1 MGSVLATLPELC
13 SLCKNKGKNLRN
25 QLGSGIPMTPP
36 APQKPAL
43 NLWEPLILLLL
54 GMVAGIAMTLWA
66 VRRFGLGVASSSSTP
81 TVTVGEASREKAPQS
96 EPGTNIPG
104 TKPQAVAVAS
114 QVSNDGQFRFDLQG
128 CRRTENDVL
137 CELQITNLTGKEI
150 DFVLNG
156 SSQPKT
162 LAYTDNGLEFQ
173 AVNPVLGS
181 RSDYYS
187 ASQTLVSQIPTPA
200 SLKFQQ
206 MPQTS
211 QLSLLKIGYR
221 YRSLETAQWLEGN
234 LEFRPVPLIQ

>member
-1 MGSVLATLPELC
+1 
-13 SLCKNKGKNLRN
+13 
-25 QLGSGIPMTPP
+25 MTPP
-36 APQKPAL
+36 APQKPTL
-43 NLWEPLILLLL
+43 NLWGPIILLLL

-66 VRRFGLGVASSSSTP
+66 VRRFGVGVAPSSSAAP
-81 TVTVGEASREKAPQS
+81 TVTVGEANREKAPQS
-96 EPGTNIPG
+96 EPGAKTPG
-104 TKPQAVAVAS
+104 IVPQTVAVAS
-114 QVSNDGQFRFDLQG
+114 QVSNDGQFRFELQG
-128 CRRTENDVL
+128 CRRTEKDVF

-156 SSQPKT
+156 SNQPKT

-173 AVNPVLGS
+173 AVNPMLGS

-200 SLKFQQ
+200 SFKFRE

-221 YRSLETAQWLEGN
+221 YRSLETAQWLEGT
-234 LEFRPVPLIQ
+234 LEFRPVPLIN